1 MAASL
6 RIEIFPRDLDT
17 TVIFYQSVL
26 AFTLERDERLA
37 EISYVALR
45 RDGIRI
51 GARQITEPVSRDAR
65 RLPAGTEIVFEV
77 DDLHAERDR
86 ILAAGYELA
95 EDLTARSW
103 GLTDLRLL
111 DPDGYYLRLTTH
123 DHP

>member
-6 RIEIFPRDLDT
+6 RIEIFPSNLDT
-17 TVIFYQSVL
+17 TVTFYQSVL
-26 AFTLERDERLA
+26 AFILERDERLA
-37 EISYVALR
+37 EIPYVALR

-51 GARQITEPVSRDAR
+51 GARQTTEPVSRDTR

-77 DDLHAERDR
+77 DDLHAERER
-86 ILAAGYELA
+86 ILAAGYQLA

-103 GLTDLRLL
+103 GLSDLRLF

-123 DHP
+123 

>member
-6 RIEIFPRDLDT
+6 RIEIFPSDLDT
-17 TVIFYQSVL
+17 TVAFYQSAL
-26 AFTLERDERLA
+26 AFTQERDERLA
-37 EISYVALR
+37 ETPYVALR

-51 GARQITEPVSRDAR
+51 GARQSAEPVSRDAR

-77 DDLHAERDR
+77 DDLHAERER

-103 GLTDLRLL
+103 GLADLRLF

-123 DHP
+123 

>member
-17 TVIFYQSVL
+17 TVTFYQAAL

-37 EISYVALR
+37 EIPYVAQR
-45 RDGIRI
+45 REGIRI
-51 GARQITEPVSRDAR
+51 GARQITDPVPRDAR
-65 RLPAGTEIVFEV
+65 RLPAGTEIVLEV
-77 DDLHAERDR
+77 DDLDAERDR

-103 GLTDLRLL
+103 GLTDLRLF

-123 DHP
+123 

>member
-6 RIEIFPRDLDT
+6 RIEIFPRDLDA
-17 TVIFYQSVL
+17 TVTFYQSAL

-86 ILAAGYELA
+86 ILAAGYELD

-103 GLTDLRLL
+103 GLTDLRLF
-111 DPDGYYLRLTTH
+111 DPDGYYLRLTTQ
-123 DHP
+123 